1 MTNEYGWDV
10 PQTDET
16 GLLDR
21 ASTTVEGAKRRVKD
35 KLRGSMNA
43 VCLVAIIAL
52 EVLHR
57 FVTYGFNAEFA
68 IDYVFS
74 ALITSLTSLLAFYVF
89 FPNGKR
95 AGRAREC
102 YRSAALA
109 LEAARSRLRDGGHI
123 AAFRAWCRAKSD
135 READAII
142 ETRLEALENLYV
154 TREEYMQYR
163 LLSFW
168 KRYGLVKRGVIT
180 RQAARQ
186 IHACNKAV
194 KCKPYAP
201 TYFLSDVREGKENV
215 YLHGKDRFV
224 FRTLTMRPVSCVI
237 VAVFSSIITWSP
249 KQMGSAL
256 DVLLSIAISVFQIC
270 LASLSGYSSGQ
281 TAAAREE
288 LAIRAKAGFIE
299 EFNEEAAAA
308 NEKAPQ

>member
-1 MTNEYGWDV
+1 MAQYDWDA
-10 PQTDET
+10 PRDAN
-16 GLLDR
+16 GLLDKT
-21 ASTTVEGAKRRVKD
+21 AVAVDGAKQRVKD

-43 VCLVAIIAL
+43 VCLVTIIAL

-95 AGRAREC
+95 AGRAK
-102 YRSAALA
+102 AAYE
-109 LEAARSRLRDGGHI
+109 EAAEMLKGARAELRTKGWI
-123 AAFRAWCRAKSD
+123 SAFRAWCRAKSD
-135 READAII
+135 READAVI

-154 TREEYMQYR
+154 TREEYQQYR

-168 KRYGLVKRGVIT
+168 KRRKLVKAGTIT
-180 RQAARQ
+180 KEAAKQ
-186 IHACNKAV
+186 IRICNKAV
-194 KCKPYAP
+194 KVKPYAP
-201 TYFLSDVREGKENV
+201 TYFLSDVKEGKENV
-215 YLHGKDRFV
+215 YLRGKDHYEARA
-224 FRTLTMRPVSCVI
+224 LAMRPVFCVGVGVI
-237 VAVFSSIITWSP
+237 TSLITWSP

-281 TAAAREE
+281 TAAAKEE

-299 EFNEEAAAA
+299 EFNEEMG
-308 NEKAPQ
+308 KA

>member
-1 MTNEYGWDV
+1 MADKYDWNE
-10 PQTDET
+10 PQTASD
-16 GLLDR
+16 GLLDKT
-21 ASTTVEGAKRRVKD
+21 ALAVDGAKQKVKN

-43 VCLVAIIAL
+43 VCLITIIAL

-74 ALITSLTSLLAFYVF
+74 ALITSMTSLLAFYVF

-95 AGRAREC
+95 AGRAREA
-102 YRSAALA
+102 YREAVKALSAARRIL
-109 LEAARSRLRDGGHI
+109 RLNGGI
-123 AAFRAWCRAKSD
+123 ADFRAWCRARSD
-135 READAII
+135 KEADAVI

-163 LLSFW
+163 LLSRRQLR
-168 KRYGLVKRGVIT
+168 KLAKEGKIT
-180 RQAARQ
+180 KEAARQ
-186 IHACNKAV
+186 IRVCNRAV

-201 TYFLSDVREGKENV
+201 TYFLSDVKEGKESV
-215 YLHGKDRFV
+215 YLRGKDHYEARA
-224 FRTLTMRPVSCVI
+224 LAMRPVFCIGVGVI
-237 VAVFSSIITWSP
+237 TSIITWTP

-281 TAAAREE
+281 TAAAKEE
-288 LAIRAKAGFIE
+288 LAIRAKAGFID
-299 EFNEEAAAA
+299 EFNEAMK
-308 NEKAPQ
+308 EKSTA

>member
-1 MTNEYGWDV
+1 MAQYDWDA
-10 PQTDET
+10 PRDEN
-16 GLLDR
+16 GLLDKT
-21 ASTTVEGAKRRVKD
+21 AVAVDGAKQRVKD

-43 VCLVAIIAL
+43 VCLVTIIAL

-95 AGRAREC
+95 AGRDRQAYKDASKELEDARQD
-102 YRSAALA
+102 
-109 LEAARSRLRDGGHI
+109 LRTNKRI
-123 AAFRAWCRAKSD
+123 SAFRAWCRAKSD
-135 READAII
+135 READAVI

-154 TREEYMQYR
+154 TREEYQQYR

-168 KRYGLVKRGVIT
+168 KRRKLVKEGTIT
-180 RQAARQ
+180 KEAAKQ
-186 IHACNKAV
+186 IRICNKAV
-194 KCKPYAP
+194 KVKPYSP
-201 TYFLSDVREGKENV
+201 TYFLSDVKEGKENV
-215 YLHGKDRFV
+215 YLRGKDHYEARA
-224 FRTLTMRPVSCVI
+224 LAMRPVFCVGVGVI
-237 VAVFSSIITWSP
+237 TSLITWSP

-281 TAAAREE
+281 TAAAKEE

-299 EFNEEAAAA
+299 EFNEETG
-308 NEKAPQ
+308 KA